1 MTGADTTTAVVLC
14 RGGQPIQALV
24 DLAEREYD
32 LKLLFVDHQLSPN
45 EQVVACGDSPVL
57 IANGQPA
64 DLLALAA
71 RLRKLK
77 LIQTFT
83 AGTDWLDVAG
93 LAEIGVQVADN
104 NGANAVVVAE
114 RAIGLIYAVQ
124 QQIAEQFN
132 SAKAGTWQQG
142 VDFDRPVYTFENRR
156 IGLVGL
162 GRIGSRVAKRLAG
175 WECEIVYHDTA
186 DLDQAYVQ
194 STSARYLPYDEL
206 LQTSDVV
213 SLHVPLNRLTRGYF
227 SDREFDLMKSSAIF
241 INTCRGPVLDE
252 AALIRALQ
260 ENHLF
265 GAGLDVTQSEP
276 IETDN
281 PLLNMPN
288 VLITPHSAGHS
299 VQVGAKI
306 RSHII
311 ANAARVIRGEPPVSV
326 VTPV

>member
-1 MTGADTTTAVVLC
+1 MGADANTAVVLN
-14 RGGQPIQALV
+14 RGGQPAQNLI
-24 DLAEREYD
+24 DLAAREAD
-32 LKLLFVDHQLSPN
+32 LKLHFVDNQLPLA
-45 EQVVACGDSPVL
+45 EQVAECGETPML
-57 IANGQPA
+57 ILGGKPD
-64 DLLALAA
+64 DLLGLIG
-71 RLRKLK
+71 RLPKLK

-83 AGTDWLDVAG
+83 AGTDWLDIA
-93 LAEIGVQVADN
+93 AIGKFGVLVADN

-114 RAIGLIYAVQ
+114 RAIGLIYAIQ
-124 QQIAEQFN
+124 QQLEQQLN

-175 WECEIVYHDTA
+175 WECDVVFHDTA
-186 DLDQAYVQ
+186 DLDEAHIQ
-194 STSARYLPYDEL
+194 STGARRLPYDEL

-227 SDREFDLMKSSAIF
+227 SEREFGLMKNSAIF
-241 INTCRGPVLDE
+241 INTCRGPVCDE

-260 ENHLF
+260 EDRLF
-265 GAGLDVTQSEP
+265 GAGMDVTAVEP

-281 PLLNMPN
+281 PLLSMPN
-288 VLITPHSAGHS
+288 VAITPHSAGRS

-306 RSHII
+306 SAHII
-311 ANAARVIRGEPPVSV
+311 ANAVRILRGEPPVAV
-326 VTPV
+326 VAPV